1 MGGHFLRRLLMLV
14 PMIIGISIISYAIIR
29 LAPGDPTRLLADP
42 ELLTTEQMARM
53 RVDLGLDQPL
63 PVQYVKT
70 MESLLT
76 GNLRSFKTRET
87 VFAMIEQRM
96 PTTLILTGVVLVFG
110 FIVGILCGVLQA
122 LRPKSWLDE
131 SLSVISMIGYATPA
145 FWLALML
152 MLVFSVKLD
161 WLPASGIRPVHST
174 SWSPLVIGKYLVLPA
189 LVLGVNQVAIVARY
203 TRASMIDAMAQEY
216 VRTARAKGLTARMV
230 VLRHAL
236 RNSLLPVITLL
247 GVQIP
252 FLLGG
257 SIAIE
262 SIFALPGIGR
272 LALDSVTVRDY
283 PVLLTHQCARR
294 RLCAGRQLAL
304 RHRLRIG
311 RSANQG
317 GRMTASTLK
326 LKRPS
331 FDGRRGTA

>member
-1 MGGHFLRRLLMLV
+1 MGGHFLRRLLMLI

-63 PVQYVKT
+63 PVQYAKT

-96 PTTLILTGVVLVFG
+96 PATLILTGVVLVFG
-110 FIVGILCGVLQA
+110 FTFGILCGVIQA
-122 LRPKSWLDE
+122 MRPKSWLDE
-131 SLSVISMIGYATPA
+131 ALSVISMIGFATPA

-161 WLPASGIRPVHST
+161 WLPASGIRPVRST

-203 TRASMIDAMAQEY
+203 TRASMIEAMGQDY
-216 VRTARAKGLTARMV
+216 VRTARAKGLTARAV

-283 PVLLTHQCARR
+283 PVILTINVLVAVFVLVGNLLSDIAYGF
-294 RLCAGRQLAL
+294 ADP
-304 RHRLRIG
+304 RI
-311 RSANQG
+311 RSNG
-317 GRMTASTLK
+317 
-326 LKRPS
+326 
-331 FDGRRGTA
+331 

>member
-1 MGGHFLRRLLMLV
+1 MGGHFLRRVLMLV

-70 MESLLT
+70 MESLLS

-110 FIVGILCGVLQA
+110 FIFGILCGVIQA
-122 LRPKSWLDE
+122 MRPKSWLDE
-131 SLSVISMIGYATPA
+131 ALSVVSMIGYATPA

-161 WLPASGIRPVHST
+161 WLPASGIRPVRST
-174 SWSPLVIGKYLVLPA
+174 SWSPFVIGKYLVLPA

-203 TRASMIDAMAQEY
+203 TRASMIEAMGQDY
-216 VRTARAKGLTARMV
+216 VRTARAKGLTARV
-230 VLRHAL
+230 VILRHAL

-283 PVLLTHQCARR
+283 PVILTINVLVAVFVLVGNLLSDIAYGFADPRIR
-294 RLCAGRQLAL
+294 AG
-304 RHRLRIG
+304 G
-311 RSANQG
+311 
-317 GRMTASTLK
+317 
-326 LKRPS
+326 
-331 FDGRRGTA
+331 

>member
-1 MGGHFLRRLLMLV
+1 MGGHFLRRLLMLI

-70 MESLLT
+70 MESMLT

-96 PTTLILTGVVLVFG
+96 PATLILTGVVLVFG
-110 FIVGILCGVLQA
+110 FTFGILCGVIQA
-122 LRPKSWLDE
+122 MRPKSWLDE
-131 SLSVISMIGYATPA
+131 ALSVISMIGFATPA

-161 WLPASGIRPVHST
+161 WLPASGIRPVRST

-203 TRASMIDAMAQEY
+203 TRASMIEAMGQDY
-216 VRTARAKGLTARMV
+216 VRTARAKGLTGRAV

-283 PVLLTHQCARR
+283 PVILTINVLVAVFVLVGNLLSDIAYGF
-294 RLCAGRQLAL
+294 ADP
-304 RHRLRIG
+304 RI
-311 RSANQG
+311 RSNG
-317 GRMTASTLK
+317 
-326 LKRPS
+326 
-331 FDGRRGTA
+331 